1 MSTCFFA
8 VSRNFFKGVSP
19 AEPRATRLKLTEYL
33 QNVRVMKAR
42 QLLETTN
49 GSVESIAWAVGYRD
63 PAAFRKVFGRLTGA
77 RPNVYRGDARL

>member
-1 MSTCFFA
+1 LWCREIFLRAFL
-8 VSRNFFKGVSP
+8 RL
-19 AEPRATRLKLTEYL
+19 EPQLKLTEYL

-42 QLLETTN
+42 QLRETTN

>member
-1 MSTCFFA
+1 
-8 VSRNFFKGVSP
+8 
-19 AEPRATRLKLTEYL
+19 
-33 QNVRVMKAR
+33 MKAR